1 MYEIICLYFI
11 IFNSWF
17 CWPLLVKFMKFV
29 KFFPSYHCF
38 TSLSWIP
45 LLLFFFLS
53 LHARLAESSSFF
65 FLISFLHLLFWNFS
79 STIDFASASALRR
92 WPELFFPFF
101 FNYNYIIIC
110 NYYYFISSNINI
122 WYYFLCLMNRIIYFE
137 IIVTNYSITLKVSV
151 SILIIW
157 SINCCQN

>member
-1 MYEIICLYFI
+1 MILLTTACEVYEVCEVFSFL
-11 IFNSWF
+11 
-17 CWPLLVKFMKFV
+17 PLLHVV
-29 KFFPSYHCF
+29 VVNS
-38 TSLSWIP
+38 SSS
-45 LLLFFFLS
+45 FFFLS

-151 SILIIW
+151 TI
-157 SINCCQN
+157 